1 MPNPYQTAL
10 HSYEG
15 FNTAREQNPQR
26 SAKDSFY
33 AHSQGVAAPIDDK
46 GKLGDWFNQNVR
58 AGMEADGHRITDVQ
72 GDKFRFNNWQ
82 GDYWVDFGRGAG
94 APGGALAWQAE
105 DANAPTSHAM
115 QQGSARP
122 IQSGNGLFD
131 QIMASLQQQT
141 TPDPQEL
148 LLQQLR

>member
-1 MPNPYQTAL
+1 MPNPYQAAL

-15 FNTAREQNPQR
+15 FNTERDQDPR
-26 SAKDSFY
+26 KSAKDSFY
-33 AHSQGVAAPIDDK
+33 AHSQRVAAPTQDK
-46 GKLGDWFNQNVR
+46 GQLGDWFNQNVR
-58 AGMEADGHRITDVQ
+58 AGMEADGHRVTDVQ

-105 DANAPTSHAM
+105 DANAPTSHTM
-115 QQGSARP
+115 QQGSVMP
-122 IQSGNGLFD
+122 TQTGDSLFE
-131 QIMASLQQQT
+131 QIMASLQTQAA
-141 TPDPQEL
+141 PDPQDL